1 MMKIIENGTVK
12 KVGFFFLYPEND
24 KCLWSNFGL
33 YPLVRP

>member
-12 KVGFFFLYPEND
+12 KVGFFLYPEND